1 MSTASET
8 AIAGHE
14 EVPVEP
20 AVANCLAISERGIR
34 TAQDFAQFMSAM
46 MGDVIAGRLAN
57 GKAAAAT
64 RSGVALL
71 KVIEMQYKYGSE
83 NEHPGRK
90 TLRLID

>member
-1 MSTASET
+1 MSQASET
-8 AIAGHE
+8 AIEPTQATPQE
-14 EVPVEP
+14 FVP
-20 AVANCLAISERGIR
+20 NCLAISERGIR
-34 TAQDFAQFMSAM
+34 TAQDFAQFMSAI

-83 NEHPGRK
+83 TEQPGKR